1 MSWNRALLNKNHVR
15 VFWGILGCTSY
26 NVPNRS
32 HSQCQYSFRRVGSN
46 TPLPFFPPSL
56 LLAFLHLRPFLPF
69 SPPHFSFP
77 PFRLA
82 FFHSCRPSFLSF
94 LPSFLPAFLP
104 LLPPF
109 LASFLP
115 SFPSFFPSSLPSVL
129 PYLPFTL
136 FLWNVGEQNLQGNEL
151 LAPKKFC
158 KLTCLTKTG
167 KSKYFLECA

>member
-1 MSWNRALLNKNHVR
+1 MLNKNHVR

-69 SPPHFSFP
+69 SPPISPFLPSALRSFILAVL
-77 PFRLA
+77 PF
-82 FFHSCRPSFLSF
+82 FLSC

-129 PYLPFTL
+129 PYLPFIL

-151 LAPKKFC
+151 LAPKKFK
-158 KLTCLTKTG
+158 KLTCLTKTE